1 MYLLDTNIWLERLLD
16 QERSDEVGGFLSKVP
31 SDQLFMTGFSF
42 HSVGVAMQ
50 KLHRADEFLK
60 FVDDVFIDGAVTLLR
75 LDPEESKEIV
85 RAAIDFNLDF
95 DDAYQYVAAINHDLI
110 LVSLDAD
117 FDRTVRKRKTPAE
130 IEG

>member
-75 LDPEESKEIV
+75 LDPEESKEII

>member
-1 MYLLDTNIWLERLLD
+1 
-16 QERSDEVGGFLSKVP
+16 
-31 SDQLFMTGFSF
+31 
-42 HSVGVAMQ
+42 MQ

-85 RAAIDFNLDF
+85 RAAVDFNLDF
-95 DDAYQYVAAINHDLI
+95 DDAYQYVAAINHDLV
-110 LVSLDAD
+110 LVSFDAD

>member
-95 DDAYQYVAAINHDLI
+95 DDAYQYVAAINHDLV
-110 LVSLDAD
+110 LVSFDAD